1 MPAATT
7 SWTTLDQALDALHTV
22 VAGVPQD
29 AWRRATPCTEWTVRQ
44 VVEHAAGDQHA
55 WAAAVGT
62 ADGPSYNPFSPSGAE
77 AGTAAQLVA
86 AAVSAANGAWVTVR
100 PDGEQTPTPLPQGA
114 FPPAIAAAACAL
126 DAAVHAWDVAA
137 ATGQRSPLTDELAA
151 QLLPAAT
158 AIAEPLRAYG
168 VFAAALPTAPDDP
181 AAATLLRFLGRD
193 PHWAA

>member
-7 SWTTLDQALDALHTV
+7 SWTILDQALDALHSV

-29 AWRRATPCTEWTVRQ
+29 AWARATPCTEWTVRQ

-55 WAAAVGT
+55 WAATVGT
-62 ADGPSYNPFSPSGAE
+62 ADGPSYNPFAPSGAE
-77 AGTAAQLVA
+77 AGTATELVA

-100 PDGEQTPTPLPQGA
+100 PDAEQTPTPLPQGA

-168 VFAAALPTAPDDP
+168 VFAAALPAGPDDT